1 VGAYTSF
8 GEVDVGNGTSA
19 TRFIQPDGSSGFV
32 LAAVLSLQGFASTDG
47 NRLSRAADDESL
59 SFSAV
64 STASSSLG
72 RAAPYV
78 INSAAVSARIPNSLA
93 SSNSN
98 NSSRQF
104 FSPVFNDRILPSI
117 PPFLFGENDVVPACH
132 TPDSLGSIPL
142 SVYRQR
148 RLMRACGILPSTV
161 SLPPSLTPPLSEA
174 NRQLNRQ
181 GQFSGSISY
190 GSWNSQAFFCTNLEQ
205 HAEKFGYLCSLMSQ
219 HDAMAL
225 QEVHGTLGT
234 HMAFRSP
241 LGCTSFF
248 SAGASYGTGGI
259 GLVVRDSF
267 LAKFDPHPTWKVL
280 WKGRAACLRLSGPHG
295 SLDLYTA
302 YFHTGAQVTEGD
314 KDGAYPSVRNA
325 DPTFRDLRNHLR
337 KRIADAFAPKHE
349 TLSMLAADFNY
360 VNAKDDRYN
369 VTTMRAT
376 GAGDRE
382 DEQHF
387 QRFLASPFSL
397 VEAHQPLFTH
407 KVVTQHGTSMG
418 RLDRI
423 YTNQHV
429 LEQLDRQIRTS
440 ALPWQHSLSA
450 HRAISFSRK
459 IPDKRTD
466 GGISIAA
473 LRHVDFPRRTR
484 LAYDALLREHPEAG
498 ALRRLA
504 LYKQA
509 LLEVSDHLK
518 KDPLKMSP
526 VETTEEQLSVT
537 MQFIRTFERGFSGAL
552 APFLHLYPAIASYM
566 PNRNPYAGSNNP
578 SLALARLR
586 DHALEL
592 ARQQA
597 LEDMESADAMEEDNQ
612 GEHARRR
619 KARAARLLFR
629 LAPGKSGQIGA
640 IRGSSGQIVYEFDNM
655 ARILRL
661 HWADVFKG
669 RPIDEDT
676 MRSRSVCEV
685 WCSGER
691 TFSRLSAW
699 PTTRPQAQMAYPMLS
714 GGSWA
719 SGRLIF
725 CMMPLSHLVRTMVW
739 TLWLVITPRSM
750 LLFFF
755 SCRRNQL
762 MKWMALVSMFLPP
775 PAR

>member
-1 VGAYTSF
+1 
-8 GEVDVGNGTSA
+8 
-19 TRFIQPDGSSGFV
+19 
-32 LAAVLSLQGFASTDG
+32 
-47 NRLSRAADDESL
+47 
-59 SFSAV
+59 
-64 STASSSLG
+64 
-72 RAAPYV
+72 
-78 INSAAVSARIPNSLA
+78 
-93 SSNSN
+93 
-98 NSSRQF
+98 
-104 FSPVFNDRILPSI
+104 
-117 PPFLFGENDVVPACH
+117 
-132 TPDSLGSIPL
+132 
-142 SVYRQR
+142 
-148 RLMRACGILPSTV
+148 
-161 SLPPSLTPPLSEA
+161 
-174 NRQLNRQ
+174 
-181 GQFSGSISY
+181 
-190 GSWNSQAFFCTNLEQ
+190 
-205 HAEKFGYLCSLMSQ
+205 
-219 HDAMAL
+219 
-225 QEVHGTLGT
+225 
-234 HMAFRSP
+234 
-241 LGCTSFF
+241 
-248 SAGASYGTGGI
+248 
-259 GLVVRDSF
+259 
-267 LAKFDPHPTWKVL
+267 
-280 WKGRAACLRLSGPHG
+280 
-295 SLDLYTA
+295 
-302 YFHTGAQVTEGD
+302 
-314 KDGAYPSVRNA
+314 
-325 DPTFRDLRNHLR
+325 
-337 KRIADAFAPKHE
+337 
-349 TLSMLAADFNY
+349 MLAADFNY

-450 HRAISFSRK
+450 HRAITFSRK

-473 LRHVDFPRRTR
+473 LRHVDFPRRVR

-552 APFLHLYPAIASYM
+552 APFLHLYPAISSYM
-566 PNRNPYAGSNNP
+566 PNRNPYAGSDNP

-676 MRSRSVCEV
+676 MRAWLADDEG
-685 WCSGER
+685 GER
-691 TFSRLSAW
+691 
-699 PTTRPQAQMAYPMLS
+699 
-714 GGSWA
+714 
-719 SGRLIF
+719 
-725 CMMPLSHLVRTMVW
+725 
-739 TLWLVITPRSM
+739 
-750 LLFFF
+750 
-755 SCRRNQL
+755 
-762 MKWMALVSMFLPP
+762 
-775 PAR
+775 